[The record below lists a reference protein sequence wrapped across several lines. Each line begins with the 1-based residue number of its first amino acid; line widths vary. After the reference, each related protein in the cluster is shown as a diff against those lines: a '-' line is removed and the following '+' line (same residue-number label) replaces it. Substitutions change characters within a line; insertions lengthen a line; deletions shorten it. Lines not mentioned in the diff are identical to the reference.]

1 MRAAVD
7 VAVDALVELDQ
18 RPLVARVGEAG
29 ELGEQRAGDL
39 AVVVVR
45 TLGGEP
51 RSEALERDSR
61 LRQAARGRRRR
72 RGETTIPRR
81 G

>member
-18 RPLVARVGEAG
+18 RPLVAGVGDAGQLVEQRPCDRPVVGVRALGGEAG
-29 ELGEQRAGDL
+29 G
-39 AVVVVR
+39 
-45 TLGGEP
+45 
-51 RSEALERDSR
+51 EALEREPR
-61 LRQAARGRRRR
+61 LRQAARSPTST
-72 RGETTIPRR
+72 GETTMPRR